1 MLRSTSQ
8 SITVVSQELSRGCEC
23 IIYFFFYCKLY
34 FATHGSSIPDMYFYS
49 NNCAS
54 SLLVVLGSTWYN
66 LLRGVLE
73 VAGGMVA
80 GILLGFIIQYFPSV
94 DQVGVLLQPYHDI

>member
-1 MLRSTSQ
+1 MSALYIFFYYCKCISQ
-8 SITVVSQELSRGCEC
+8 LIAQVYQKCTFILITV
-23 IIYFFFYCKLY
+23 F
-34 FATHGSSIPDMYFYS
+34 
-49 NNCAS
+49 
-54 SLLVVLGSTWYN
+54 SLLMVVLGSTWYN

-94 DQVGVLLQPYHDI
+94 DQVGVLL